1 MNTDSS
7 IDLRLSI
14 AVALI
19 TVWAFACLA
28 KTPFLGDV
36 VSPLPFILAP
46 FLLWGRAEYSST
58 IGLPVLGAL
67 LLVVIAVSALG
78 WFVSERSFMVFFHS
92 PYFVVPVWLT
102 TFWGLIGRAA
112 ALRKSHNAVR
122 QIIERSEREQK
133 LSH

>member
-58 IGLPVLGAL
+58 VGLPVLGVL

-78 WFVSERSFMVFFHS
+78 WFVGERSFIVFFHS

-112 ALRKSHNAVR
+112 ALRKSHNAV
-122 QIIERSEREQK
+122 IERGEREQK